1 MRCNA
6 KLWRSK
12 NVLALADG
20 LSSDRAAK
28 VKERVIAYAKAAAAA
43 YEWPAMARLADRDD
57 PLYDVSDRILQG
69 LIAEL
74 SREAASAGFSPVSA
88 MLLPQVFEARNA
100 RLARLTMSTSGLSS
114 VQWFSLIALFVSVA
128 VALAL
133 VHNGDAGVQI
143 LALNLYGLAG
153 AAAFFV
159 ILAHDRP
166 FVGVISVSPAPLLHL
181 AAKADVGAGRVI
193 GSQPQPR

>member
-1 MRCNA
+1 
-6 KLWRSK
+6 
-12 NVLALADG
+12 
-20 LSSDRAAK
+20 
-28 VKERVIAYAKAAAAA
+28 
-43 YEWPAMARLADRDD
+43 MARLADRDD

-88 MLLPQVFEARNA
+88 MLLPQVFEVRNA